1 MRKKT
6 FAIITDIHSNTESL
20 KSALS
25 IIAERDD
32 VDQIMCL
39 RDCFPLGPNPEEAME
54 LLTSIE
60 DCIYIRGNHDRYILE
75 RLWEQELPSLE
86 GMNPDDPLCKD
97 IVANIEWTAKQ
108 IGAAGN
114 TFLKK
119 MHVAHR
125 VQVKNTI
132 IEFKMF

>member
-39 RDCFPLGPNPEEAME
+39 GDCFPLGPNPEEAME

-86 GMNPDDPLCKD
+86 GMNPDDPICQE
-97 IVANIEWTAKQ
+97 IV
-108 IGAAGN
+108 
-114 TFLKK
+114 FS
-119 MHVAHR
+119 AH
-125 VQVKNTI
+125 
-132 IEFKMF
+132 